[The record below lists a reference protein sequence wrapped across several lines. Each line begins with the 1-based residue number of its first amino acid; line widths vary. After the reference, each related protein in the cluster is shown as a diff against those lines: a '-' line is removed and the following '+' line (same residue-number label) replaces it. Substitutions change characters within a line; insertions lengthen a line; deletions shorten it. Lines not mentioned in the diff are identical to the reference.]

1 MSTTDQSTT
10 SAFSNS
16 NEAYLFSVE
25 SKILE
30 GFYGITSKLPFPW
43 IISLLSLFI
52 NLFQVSLLSFSKTF
66 NFGYTSKMVS
76 KYLGYVSRQ
85 WIFDETNYTVFQVV
99 MGVSFGIVVVYLLL
113 MVYFT
118 QQEDTSIKKIQKI
131 SAAALFIL
139 SHLMFVP
146 FLGIFFTSFEC
157 NYETST
163 LWSYSDV
170 QCFLYP
176 NDISIAFCTIG
187 ILILLMLSFVPQFL

>member
-16 NEAYLFSVE
+16 NDAYMFSLE

-30 GFYGITSKLPFPW
+30 GFYGISSKLPFPLFFSVV
-43 IISLLSLFI
+43 SLLI
-52 NLFQVSLLSFSKTF
+52 NLFQVSLLSFSRTF
-66 NFGYTSKMVS
+66 NYGYTSKMVS
-76 KYLGYVSRQ
+76 KYLGYISRQ

-99 MGVSFGIVVVYLLL
+99 MGVAFSVVVVYLLV

-118 QQEDTSIKKIQKI
+118 QQEDNSIKKIQNI
-131 SAAALFIL
+131 SATALFLL

-146 FLGIFFTSFEC
+146 FLGIFFTSLEC

-163 LWSYSDV
+163 LWSYSNI
-170 QCFLYP
+170 QCYLYP
-176 NDISIAFCTIG
+176 NDISIAFCTMG
-187 ILILLMLSFVPQFL
+187 ILILLALSIVPQIL